1 MEVGPEAQAGSQG
14 RVGGHASEWGPE
26 ELAAEALVAPC
37 ARPPVWA
44 GSTPSAS
51 QPRYGLWRSPL
62 RPGCRH
68 GARPPEVPVHEPRSG
83 AEARGRCGRPRG
95 SSAGLA
101 GGAWCVS
108 GRSGSLEPGKGQWA
122 ERRAEMGRGDVG
134 SFVRRRHLHYVLSG
148 SAGTCRLL
156 CSGLGR
162 GILWRARAGHA
173 ANEERKSDVEPQL
186 PRLRA
191 GTAAAGRGHTGQA
204 FRPLLTPTEPLQAS
218 DRVSPG
224 RGAVTVQ
231 EPTLGSTLGGLLV
244 SSPHLQSRRRRG
256 RGLSPGTWPK

>member
-37 ARPPVWA
+37 AQPPVWA

-122 ERRAEMGRGDVG
+122 GRRARMGRGDVG
-134 SFVRRRHLHYVLSG
+134 SSVRRRHLHYVLSG

-191 GTAAAGRGHTGQA
+191 GTAAAGRGAH
-204 FRPLLTPTEPLQAS
+204 
-218 DRVSPG
+218 
-224 RGAVTVQ
+224 GA
-231 EPTLGSTLGGLLV
+231 GLP
-244 SSPHLQSRRRRG
+244 SSPHPDGAAASIRPREPWARG
-256 RGLSPGTWPK
+256 SDCAGTDPRQQPGRAPRELPSPSKPTQTGQRIVAWDVA